1 MRILLTGGAG
11 FIGSHMA
18 GFLLKQK
25 IPFTIVD
32 NLSNADLSNISKLEL
47 KFQQKIE
54 LIKVDLRDKA
64 ALHSVLAK
72 QKFSA
77 VIHFAALKSV
87 EESIKNPELYF
98 DNNVEGTKVL
108 LETVKNLNI
117 KQFIY
122 SSSACVYGDPNYTPI
137 DENHALKP
145 TSPYG
150 ETKVACE
157 KLLEEDPFFSKDSIT
172 TILRYFN
179 PVGAFDG
186 GLIGELTSSNPTNLM
201 PNLVLAA
208 LQNNQRLNI
217 YGNDYDTRDGTTIRD
232 FIHIMD
238 LVEAHFYALKNI
250 KPGISIYNVGT
261 GNGYTIQ
268 EMISTFEHVNQV
280 KIPTSISSR
289 RLGDVAVSYADIT
302 KIKKDLNWKAKY
314 NLDSMCKDAFM
325 YAKINHKTLD

>member
-32 NLSNADLSNISKLEL
+32 NLSNADLSNIRKLEL

-72 QKFSA
+72 KKFSA
-77 VIHFAALKSV
+77 IIHFAALKSV

-108 LETVKNLNI
+108 MEAVKNSNI

-157 KLLEEDPFFSKDSIT
+157 KLLQEDSFFSKDSIT

-186 GLIGELTSSNPTNLM
+186 GLIGEVTLSQPTNLM
-201 PNLVLAA
+201 PNLILTA
-208 LQNNQRLNI
+208 LQNNRRLNI
-217 YGNDYDTRDGTTIRD
+217 YGNDYDTKDGSTIRD

-238 LVEAHFYALKNI
+238 LVEAHFYALKNT

-261 GNGYTIQ
+261 GRGYTIQ
-268 EMISTFEHVNQV
+268 EMISTFEHVNNV
-280 KIPTSISSR
+280 KIPINVCPR
-289 RLGDVAVSYADIT
+289 RLGDIAVSFADVN
-302 KIKKDLNWKAKY
+302 KIQRELRWAARF
-314 NLDSMCKDAFM
+314 NLKSMCEDAFM
-325 YAKINHKTLD
+325 FAKLKQGV

>member
-32 NLSNADLSNISKLEL
+32 NLSNADVSNISKLEL

-54 LIKVDLRDKA
+54 LVKVDLRDKA
-64 ALHSVLAK
+64 ALHKVLAK

-77 VIHFAALKSV
+77 IIHFAALKSV

-108 LETVKNLNI
+108 LEAVKNLNI

-157 KLLEEDPFFSKDSIT
+157 NLLQEDPFFSKESVT

-179 PVGAFDG
+179 PVGSFDE
-186 GLIGELTSSNPTNLM
+186 GLIGEATPSQPTNLM

-208 LQNNQRLNI
+208 MQNNRRLNI
-217 YGNDYDTRDGTTIRD
+217 YGDDYDTLDGTTIRD

-238 LVEAHFYALKNI
+238 LVEAHFYALKNK
-250 KPGISIYNVGT
+250 KPGINTYNVGT
-261 GNGYTIQ
+261 GKGYTIQ
-268 EMISTFEHVNQV
+268 ELISTFERVNKV
-280 KIPTSISSR
+280 KILTQVCSR
-289 RLGDVAVSYADIT
+289 RAGDIVVSFADVNKIQRELQWVARF
-302 KIKKDLNWKAKY
+302 
-314 NLDSMCKDAFM
+314 NLESMCKDAFLF
-325 YAKINHKTLD
+325 AKLKHVF

>member
-32 NLSNADLSNISKLEL
+32 NLSNSDLSNISRLEL
-47 KFQQKIE
+47 EFKQKIE
-54 LIKVDLRDKA
+54 FIKADLRDQSTLEKI
-64 ALHSVLAK
+64 LSN

-108 LETVKNLNI
+108 LEMVKNFNI

-122 SSSACVYGDPNYTPI
+122 SSSACVYGDPNYFPI

-150 ETKVACE
+150 ETKLVCE
-157 KLLEEDPFFSKDSIT
+157 KMLIEDPFFNKESIT

-179 PVGAFDG
+179 PIGAFDG
-186 GLIGELTSSNPTNLM
+186 GLIGEKPLGKPNNLM
-201 PNLVLAA
+201 PNI
-208 LQNNQRLNI
+208 LNVASGI
-217 YGNDYDTRDGTTIRD
+217 SNKLLIFGDNYDTKDGTAVRD
-232 FIHIMD
+232 YIHIMD
-238 LVEAHFYALKNI
+238 LIEAHYLSFTNRKL
-250 KPGISIYNVGT
+250 GISIFNVGT
-261 GNGYTIQ
+261 GKGYSVKELIK
-268 EMISTFEHVNQV
+268 TFEMVN
-280 KIPTSISSR
+280 KISIPAIFSKR
-289 RLGDVAVSYADIT
+289 RAGDVAICFADVK
-302 KIKKDLNWKAKY
+302 KIKHDLNWTAKLGLEEMCY
-314 NLDSMCKDAFM
+314 DAFQFINLDKE
-325 YAKINHKTLD
+325 